1 MKVRR
6 GEFFGCYLRVRSWLE
21 RRGGPLTAAG
31 PSQAAR
37 PGRNSPSGRWDSSPC
52 QETNSTFLLATG
64 FQPMTSTFPALLDA
78 CLTVE

>member
-6 GEFFGCYLRVRSWLE
+6 GEFIGCYLTRAFLAGE
-21 RRGGPLTAAG
+21 ARRPLTAAG
-31 PSQAAR
+31 PSRAAR

-52 QETNSTFLLATG
+52 QEANSTFLPATG